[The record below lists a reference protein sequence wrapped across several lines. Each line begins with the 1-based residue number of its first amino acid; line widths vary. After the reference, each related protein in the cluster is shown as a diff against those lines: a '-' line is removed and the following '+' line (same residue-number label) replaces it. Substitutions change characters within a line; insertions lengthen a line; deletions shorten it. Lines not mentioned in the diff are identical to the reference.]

1 MKFFVSIARN
11 FTDLTDH
18 LAWLGQWHQVYTM
31 TLKWEGQDIYEGF
44 GGGGK
49 EIKKCPI
56 GRQGKRWKK

>member
-18 LAWLGQWHQVYTM
+18 LALVGQWHQVYTM

-44 GGGGK
+44 GGGG
-49 EIKKCPI
+49 E
-56 GRQGKRWKK
+56 GD